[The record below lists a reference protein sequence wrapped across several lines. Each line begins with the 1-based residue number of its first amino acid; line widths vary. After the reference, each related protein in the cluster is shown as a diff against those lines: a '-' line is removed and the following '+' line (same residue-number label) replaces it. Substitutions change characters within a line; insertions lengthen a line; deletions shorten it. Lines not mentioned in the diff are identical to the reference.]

1 MPVTEEEAIDVSVR
15 MAKAYSH
22 EERLNDAQAALIGRA
37 LWANLR
43 QAERDKVKRAQ
54 EDDYL

>member
-1 MPVTEEEAIDVSVR
+1 MPVTEEEAIDDGVEV
-15 MAKAYSH
+15 AKAYLKQD
-22 EERLNDAQAALIGRA
+22 RLTDAQAALIGRN

>member
-1 MPVTEEEAIDVSVR
+1 MPVTEQEAIDDGVEV
-15 MAKAYSH
+15 AKAYLKQN
-22 EERLNDAQAALIGRA
+22 RLTDAQAALIGRN